1 MTTDSTVAPSAH
13 TINPQTFLDYF
24 TALGGG
30 YCLTPDGKLWLGILQ
45 TGGNPHDRNIAAQ
58 IMRQITPQDAER
70 IKEHI
75 AARQNGEDE
84 TRANWQHVKLRHT
97 IAERAYTA
105 FRPTENPDSAEDA
118 KKGDELAAIQYAAEE
133 ELIEMPAPD
142 RTALLWKLEYLLKG
156 DGDSIDPWTMSFV
169 AQTVADCRRLL
180 VEG

>member
-1 MTTDSTVAPSAH
+1 MTTDSTIAPSAH
-13 TINPQTFLDYF
+13 TVNPQTFLDYF

-84 TRANWQHVKLRHT
+84 TRTNWTRAKRRHN
-97 IAERAYTA
+97 IALRAYEACTDETGA
-105 FRPTENPDSAEDA
+105 EQRDSLCDIENDA
-118 KKGDELAAIQYAAEE
+118 RWEIIK
-133 ELIEMPAPD
+133 MPAPN
-142 RTALLWKLEYLLKG
+142 RPALLWKLEYLFQGPNGSL
-156 DGDSIDPWTMSFV
+156 DPYSL
-169 AQTVADCRRLL
+169 ALLEQTVADCRRLL
-180 VEG
+180 GEG